1 MACCGQKR
9 DSLRAQPATQLYQ
22 TNHQAPQAPARVE
35 APYRPPGQS
44 QSAWRLLRYLGRSFA
59 TVRGAVSGRIYP
71 FGPSTPV
78 QPVDE
83 RDVAGLLATGA
94 FAAVA
99 G

>member
-22 TNHQAPQAPARVE
+22 TNHQVPRAPARVE
-35 APYRPPGQS
+35 APYRPAGQS
-44 QSAWRLLRYLGRSFA
+44 NSAWQLLRYLGRSTA
-59 TVRGAVSGRIYP
+59 TVRGAVSGRMYP